1 MGHDPRP
8 LWHHAG
14 RTTRLVALREQFV
27 AIYSQDWLE
36 KTRQTLIA
44 AHPHVDIPATPERGS
59 FDLNKVLEA
68 ELFFLVT

>member
-1 MGHDPRP
+1 MGRDTRP
-8 LWHHAG
+8 LWHPAG

-59 FDLNKVLEA
+59 FYQQGARGLV
-68 ELFFLVT
+68 LFFS